1 MDLLR
6 LYLELNVGITL
17 IPHCVSSHLYLTTC
31 RLSYDPFTPTPLKLT
46 KTTRNRP
53 PSSKSLILMKLT
65 KTTPNRPPSSESL
78 ILNPHSGESLLG
90 IHFSPSNPI
99 NTQSHALA
107 TFRCQ
112 IHPTELEIEDGEQ
125 IDVMLHHT
133 GSYVF

>member
-53 PSSKSLILMKLT
+53 PSSKSLIL
-65 KTTPNRPPSSESL
+65 
-78 ILNPHSGESLLG
+78 NPHSGESLLG
-90 IHFSPSNPI
+90 IHFSSSNPI
-99 NTQSHALA
+99 NAY
-107 TFRCQ
+107 TFG
-112 IHPTELEIEDGEQ
+112 T
-125 IDVMLHHT
+125 
-133 GSYVF
+133 S

>member
-99 NTQSHALA
+99 NVYTFGTSQILA
-107 TFRCQ
+107 SRF
-112 IHPTELEIEDGEQ
+112 LDF
-125 IDVMLHHT
+125 L
-133 GSYVF
+133 VFPAKPF